1 MVAHNAERSHMQTQ
15 YRIAVSVLVKCF
27 VGWVVVMAALAFL
40 LRAHGAEPLKIRN
53 GNLSVVNTNLVLSDF
68 LRTNRL
74 VIKQGA
80 GCVGVRVC
88 GSNSVPAVLMTS
100 INGGPWRLLS
110 PATNGLCLSLPAT
123 NRMQLFRLDEITP
136 E

>member
-1 MVAHNAERSHMQTQ
+1 MSAPHKGHMQNHT
-15 YRIAVSVLVKCF
+15 RIAVTVVVKCF
-27 VGWVVVMAALAFL
+27 VGWVAVMAALAFL

-74 VIKQGA
+74 EIR
-80 GCVGVRVC
+80 VGGGSVGIRVC
-88 GSNSVPAVLMTS
+88 KSNPVPAVLMTR
-100 INGGPWRLLS
+100 INGGPWQFMCRV
-110 PATNGLCLSLPAT
+110 TNDCTMNFPAT
-123 NRMQLFRLDEITP
+123 NRMQLFRLETISK